1 MIKLTKLECPD
12 TLSQNKEKWTKEYMS
27 YIEKGQP
34 PPESV
39 ATRYNHS
46 DIKST
51 VKKETYGKCAYCES
65 YVQHVYPGDI
75 EHIKPKS
82 KYPKLIFEWEN
93 LTYVC
98 WQCNHSKL
106 DQYDEDCPPINPYIE
121 DPGDFL
127 IAVRAYIHHRRGNE
141 RGRYTKELLKLNRPP
156 LLEDRRRKISK
167 LKIILDRYAGET
179 DETTK
184 KALLSEIKFE
194 IADDKEYSF
203 CKRSVFDQMANP

>member
-1 MIKLTKLECPD
+1 
-12 TLSQNKEKWTKEYMS
+12 MS
-27 YIEKGQP
+27 YIEKGQR

-51 VKKETYGKCAYCES
+51 LKKETYGKCAYCES

-98 WQCNHSKL
+98 WQCNHNKL
-106 DQYDEDCPPINPYIE
+106 DQYDEDCPPINPYME

-127 IAVRAYIHHRRGNE
+127 IALGAFIYHRPANV
-141 RGRYTKELLKLNRPP
+141 RGRLTGILLELNRPS
-156 LLEDRRRKISK
+156 LVEARGKRIDALRT
-167 LKIILDRYAGET
+167 LLDRYAVQKNET
-179 DETTK
+179 IK
-184 KALLSEIKFE
+184 KALLTEIRVE

-203 CKRSVFDQMANP
+203 CLKSIFGLMANP